1 MKILVTG
8 ATGSHGSTGLEVV
21 KQLIKENYEVR
32 AMVHHIDQRSDA
44 LQLLGC
50 EIIQADFHDLASL
63 RTALSGIDT
72 CFFSYPIQEGIV
84 TAAANFAL
92 AAKEKGLKHL
102 VNNSMVV
109 TMDLSPSPFARQSF
123 LAEQIFSW
131 AGISTTNLRSGFF
144 YENLLRYSK
153 DEILNQNK
161 ISWPMGSG
169 GTKLAWITSK
179 DVALAASSLLIKKEN
194 VSQTLFLTGPDA
206 LTFKEVAA
214 ICSKILKTTIAYEDA
229 NEREFIYNV
238 SKVENNNSTI
248 TNHLEGLSKAFR
260 AGKSFGVTTEALKS
274 LTGAEGISFS
284 EFLKQNLK

>member
-21 KQLIKENYEVR
+21 KQLLKENYEVR
-32 AMVHHIDQRSDA
+32 AMVHHVDQRSDV
-44 LQLLGC
+44 LKLLGC

-72 CFFSYPIQEGIV
+72 CFFSYPIREGIV
-84 TAAANFAL
+84 IAAANFAL
-92 AAKEKGLKHL
+92 AAKEAGVKHL

-123 LAEQIFSW
+123 LAEQIFDW

-153 DEILNQNK
+153 DEILKQNK

-169 GTKLAWITSK
+169 DTKLAWITSH
-179 DVALAASSLLIKKEN
+179 DVALAASSLLIKAEIT
-194 VSQTLFLTGPDA
+194 SQTLFLTGPNA
-206 LTFKEVAA
+206 FTFKEVAG
-214 ICSKILKTTIAYEDA
+214 ICSEILNEKITYNNADE
-229 NEREFIYNV
+229 EEFIDKV
-238 SKVENNNSTI
+238 SKIENNNTMI
-248 TNHLEGLSKAFR
+248 INHLKGLSGAFR
-260 AGKSFGVTTEALKS
+260 AGKSFGITTGTLENVAGT
-274 LTGAEGISFS
+274 TGVSFS
-284 EFLKQNLK
+284 EFLSQHLK